1 MEDRRVLR
9 MMRRPLL
16 ALVLLG
22 GAAGVLTSGSE
33 AATPAQQTV
42 TAPTTPGGAPVVAT
56 WQGDIPAV
64 SDGEGTS
71 SCKDRLTGVDR
82 AGIRIVVPA
91 GAYDKV
97 DIDYKFTI
105 TWTDASGLNDE
116 VLTVVNKDVVEQP
129 GDGQDE
135 GTPNSEVGSSDT
147 SDTTEQVVGSNLPTA
162 NYEAQACPFAALPPD
177 QHYTGRLE
185 ITAKA
190 KEADL
195 PAAADGGLGFSASVP
210 ADPQRDAGEPLM
222 EIDKAGNSYTCG
234 PTGFSNAAEYA
245 QVSTDGGDQ
254 FHLLGE
260 PPRGQIGLGGG
271 GDCSI
276 ATAPVPNAQSRFNL
290 AYSGLGPL
298 TGFAVSRS
306 SDTGRTFDP
315 DPGSNSVPGVDRQW
329 QVFLDENTV
338 LLNYNRQAPRQVIV
352 QKSTDG
358 GLTYAPG
365 GVAATPQNPSFPGP
379 MRSLPAQFNPDGDAA
394 GRVAYFSWNDGT
406 NINLSVST
414 DGGDHWNVCRA
425 ATAPGEPTLFTTSDS
440 DSQGRIY
447 IAYGENAKF
456 HTYVT
461 SLPASKLGDCDEPVD
476 PLFSVATED
485 PKNNP
490 GFSTPVQV
498 DRGKVRSSLFAW
510 LTAGGDPGRVAVA
523 FYGSETDGDPNMGDF
538 KGSWN
543 VYVNQSLDAG
553 ASFSQVKA
561 TTHPVHYDS
570 ICLNGLGCDVSG
582 GDRSLADFFAID
594 YDPVR
599 KALQVVYDTTY
610 KKPGEAAGHVA
621 TPTVVTQTTGPS
633 LGGGSLTAPKPPVL
647 RDASADPAGDAFS
660 DYSSLGPPAGQRTVE
675 PAADFRS
682 ATIAAGPGDGFAV
695 TMKLSDLSDDALA
708 QALAD
713 TNSPRLLWIFRFF
726 NGYQSSAAVARYSA
740 GDGFSFGFNDFQT
753 GSVTCGSSG
762 EKCLQY
768 PGDQAITGKADQAAG
783 TITLNVPGSKLKALS
798 GPQGPGQRP
807 KEVAAKPGDRLYDGT
822 AFSLADVSP
831 GGGADQSFLYPLDN
845 APSMD
850 FLVPGGGNGPGGG
863 PPPATAPSGGPP
875 PATGP
880 SGGSPA
886 TSAAQDAL
894 AACRSRLT
902 FRAVS
907 ARTRGRRADL
917 TFSRRGSAPVQV
929 DVFQSTVG
937 RRVIGERLVARFA
950 NRKRSFTW
958 NGRANRPGRRVR
970 DGYLFVRFRTGGG
983 RGEARRVALRRVGGR
998 LSRRAGFQRRDT
1010 CDLLTSYKLQRP
1022 AFGGRTGR
1030 PLGISFR
1037 LSRAGTA
1044 RLRVTR
1050 GAHTVKTYSRR
1061 VRAGASTQRLRLSAR
1076 GLPTGDYRFRL
1087 VVRSGRSVTRSQ
1099 LLARRL

>member
-1 MEDRRVLR
+1 
-9 MMRRPLL
+9 MMRRRLLVL
-16 ALVLLG
+16 ALVV
-22 GAAGVLTSGSE
+22 GAAGALPSASE
-33 AATPAQQTV
+33 AATPAQQSV
-42 TAPTTPGGAPVVAT
+42 TAPTQPGVTVTRT
-56 WQGDIPAV
+56 WTGQIPFV

-71 SCKDRLTGVDR
+71 SCKGRTTGVDR
-82 AGIRIVVPA
+82 AGIQITVPA
-91 GAYDKV
+91 GAYDSV

-116 VLTVVNKDVVEQP
+116 VLTVVNKDVLEQP

-147 SDTTEQVVGSNLPTA
+147 SATTEQVVGSNLPTA
-162 NYEAQACPFAALPPD
+162 DYEAQACPFLAATPQD
-177 QHYTGRLE
+177 YSGKLE

-195 PAAADGGLGFSASVP
+195 PAADANGLGFSASVP
-210 ADPQRDAGEPLM
+210 ADPQRDAGEPLI

-276 ATAPVPNAQSRFNL
+276 ATAPDANPQSKFNL

-306 SDTGRTFDP
+306 SDNGRTFDP
-315 DPGSNSVPGVDRQW
+315 DPDSNSVPGVDRQW

-338 LLNYNRQAPRQVIV
+338 LLNYTRQAPRQVIV

-379 MRSLPAQFNPDGDAA
+379 MRSLPAQFNPDSAHPNT
-394 GRVAYFSWNDGT
+394 RVAYFSWNDGT

-414 DGGDHWNVCRA
+414 DGGDTWKDCRA
-425 ATAPGEPTLFTTSDS
+425 ATSPGEPTLFTTSDS
-440 DSQGRIY
+440 DSAGTIY

-461 SLPASKLGDCDEPVD
+461 SLDASELGDCDEPVD
-476 PLFSVATED
+476 PVFTIATED
-485 PKNNP
+485 PKTNP

-498 DRGKVRSSLFAW
+498 DRGKVRSTVFPW

-523 FYGSETDGDPNMGDF
+523 FYGTETDGDPNMGDF
-538 KGSWN
+538 KASWN
-543 VYVNQSLDAG
+543 VYVNQSVNAAG
-553 ASFSQVKA
+553 AGADFSQVKA

-599 KALQVVYDTTY
+599 KNLQVVYDTTY

-621 TPTVVTQTTGPS
+621 TPTVVTQTAGPS
-633 LGGGSLTAPKPPVL
+633 LGGGSLTQPKPDVV
-647 RDASADPAGDAFS
+647 RSVSDDPAGDAFS
-660 DYSSLGPPAGQRTVE
+660 DYSSLGPPPGARTPQ

-682 ATIAAGPGDGFAV
+682 AGIGPGPAGGITV
-695 TMKLSDLSDDALA
+695 TMKLNSLSDAALA

-713 TNSPRLLWIFRFF
+713 TNAPRLLWVFRFF
-726 NGYQSSAAVARYSA
+726 NGYQYSAAVARYSA
-740 GDGFSFGFNDFQT
+740 TGGFSFGFNDFQA
-753 GSVTCGSSG
+753 GSVSCGSSG

-768 PGDQAITGKADQAAG
+768 PGDQAITGRVDQAAG
-783 TITLNVPGSKLKALS
+783 TITLEVPGSKLKALS
-798 GPQGPGQRP
+798 GPEGPGQRP
-807 KEVAAKPGDRLYDGT
+807 KEVPAKPGDRLYDGT

-831 GGGADQSFLYPLDN
+831 NGGADQSFLYPLDN

-850 FLVPGGGNGPGGG
+850 FLIPVVGTSPGATQPGGAVPAGGTKV
-863 PPPATAPSGGPP
+863 PF
-875 PATGP
+875 
-880 SGGSPA
+880 
-886 TSAAQDAL
+886 AQDAL

-902 FRAVS
+902 FRSVS
-907 ARTRGRRADL
+907 ARARGRRVDL
-917 TFSRRGSAPVQV
+917 RFSRRGTAPVKV

-937 RRVIGERLVARFA
+937 RRVVGERLVARFS
-950 NRKRSFTW
+950 NRRRSFTW

-970 DGYLFVRFRTGGG
+970 DGYLFVRFITGKG
-983 RGEARRVALRRVGGR
+983 RGEARRVALRRVNGR
-998 LSRRAGFQRRDT
+998 LSRRPGFQRRDT

-1030 PLGISFR
+1030 PIGISFR
-1037 LSRAGTA
+1037 MSRAGTA
-1044 RLRVTR
+1044 RIRVTE

-1061 VRAGASTQRLRLSAR
+1061 VRAGARTQRLRLSAR
-1076 GLPTGDYRFRL
+1076 GLRRGDYRFRL
-1087 VVRSGRSVTRSQ
+1087 VVRSGRNVTRST
-1099 LLARRL
+1099 LLARLL

>member
-1 MEDRRVLR
+1 
-9 MMRRPLL
+9 MRRPLV
-16 ALVLLG
+16 ALVLVLVA

-33 AATPAQQTV
+33 AATPATQSV
-42 TAPTTPGGAPVVAT
+42 TAPTTPGQTVTRT
-56 WQGDIPAV
+56 WSGTIPNL
-64 SDGEGTS
+64 SDGTGTS
-71 SCKDRLTGVDR
+71 SCKGRATGVDA
-82 AGIRIVVPA
+82 AGIHIDVPA
-91 GAYDKV
+91 GAYDNV

-105 TWTDASGLNDE
+105 TWTDATGLNDE
-116 VLTVVNKDVVEQP
+116 VLTVVNQDVDDA
-129 GDGQDE
+129 GGGGQDE
-135 GTPNSEVGSSDT
+135 GTTNSEVGSSDT
-147 SDTTEQVVGSNLPTA
+147 SATTEQVVGSNLPTA
-162 NYEAQACPFAALPPD
+162 NYEAQACPFAAATP
-177 QHYTGRLE
+177 QSYTGRLD

-195 PAAADGGLGFSASVP
+195 PAADDGGLGFSASVP
-210 ADPQRDAGEPLM
+210 ADPQRDAGEPLI
-222 EIDKAGNSYTCG
+222 EIDKAGNAYTCG
-234 PTGFSNAAEYA
+234 PSGFSNAAEYA

-276 ATAPVPNAQSRFNL
+276 ATAPDENAQNRFNL

-298 TGFAVSRS
+298 TGFTVSRS
-306 SDTGRTFDP
+306 QDQGRTMESLP
-315 DPGSNSVPGVDRQW
+315 NSNSVPGVDRQW
-329 QVFLDENTV
+329 QVYLDAQTV

-358 GLTYAPG
+358 GLNYTPG
-365 GVAATPQNPSFPGP
+365 GVAATPANPSFPGP
-379 MRSLPAQFNPDGDAA
+379 MRALPAQFNPTGAGN

-406 NINLSVST
+406 HINLSVSFDQGDTWT
-414 DGGDHWNVCRA
+414 DCRA
-425 ATAPGEPTLFTTSDS
+425 ATAPGDPTLFTTSDS
-440 DSQGRIY
+440 DSDGRIY

-461 SLPASKLGDCDEPVD
+461 SLATADLGDCDEA
-476 PLFSVATED
+476 LTAA
-485 PKNNP
+485 PKTNP
-490 GFSTPVQV
+490 GFAPPVQV

-510 LTAGGDPGRVAVA
+510 LTAGGAPGRVAVA
-523 FYGSETDGDPNMGDF
+523 FYGTETDGDPNMGDF
-538 KGSWN
+538 RGSWN
-543 VYVNQSLDAG
+543 VYVNQSPDAG
-553 ASFSQVKA
+553 ANFSQVKA

-633 LGGGSLTAPKPPVL
+633 LGGGSLTQAKPPVV
-647 RDASADPAGDAFS
+647 RTSSADPAGDAIA
-660 DYSSLGPPAGQRTVE
+660 DYSSLESPPSPAAE

-682 ATIAAGPGDGFAV
+682 ATIAPGPRDGFAV
-695 TMKLSDLSDDALA
+695 TMKLADLSDAALA
-708 QALAD
+708 TALSD
-713 TNSPRLLWIFRFF
+713 TNAPRLLWIFRFF
-726 NGYQSSAAVARYSA
+726 NGYQSSAAVARYTAS
-740 GDGFSFGFNDFQT
+740 GGFSFGFNDFQT
-753 GSVTCGSSG
+753 GNVSCGSSG

-768 PGDQAITGKADQAAG
+768 PGDQPITGRANQAAG
-783 TITLNVPGSKLKALS
+783 TITLEVPASKLKALS
-798 GPQGPGQRP
+798 GPEGPGQRP

-831 GGGADQSFLYPLDN
+831 SGGADQSFLYPLDN

-850 FLVPGGGNGPGGG
+850 FLVPASSGAPGGG
-863 PPPATAPSGGPP
+863 TPSATPSSGAAPS
-875 PATGP
+875 
-880 SGGSPA
+880 
-886 TSAAQDAL
+886 AQDAL

-902 FRAVS
+902 FSSVS
-907 ARTRGRRADL
+907 ARPRGSRADL
-917 TFSRRGSAPVQV
+917 RFSRRGAAPVQV

-937 RRVIGERLVARFA
+937 RRVIGERLIARFA

-958 NGRANRPGRRVR
+958 NGRANRPGKRVR

-983 RGEARRVALRRVGGR
+983 RGESRRVALRRIAGR

-1022 AFGGRTGR
+1022 AFGGTARR
-1030 PLGISFR
+1030 SLGISFR

-1061 VRAGASTQRLRLSAR
+1061 LRANRKQRLRLSAR
-1076 GLPTGDYRFRL
+1076 GLPKGDYRFRL
-1087 VVRSGRSVTRSQ
+1087 VVRSGRLVTRSQ